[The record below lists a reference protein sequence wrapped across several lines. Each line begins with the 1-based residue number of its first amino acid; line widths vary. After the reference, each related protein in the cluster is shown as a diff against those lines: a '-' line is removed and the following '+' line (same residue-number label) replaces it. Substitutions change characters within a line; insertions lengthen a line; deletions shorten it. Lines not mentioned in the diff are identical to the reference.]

1 MQRQKSRAARNGIRS
16 TVKAEKSEKSD
27 PSYVETARGVADRLF
42 RTAAEC
48 IRQRERFACLVDVGT
63 HDSEQHA
70 ALRVA
75 CLCDELL
82 FESARAYEQTVTAEA
97 SHRDEDWCQKANAL
111 WHACREYERR
121 HRNCDESSKQLG
133 SHKLHKLRE
142 LALEYDLEASALLA
156 LKLATAS
163 YAKACPE
170 AQLDK
175 HPQTYLA

>member
-1 MQRQKSRAARNGIRS
+1 MKTEEPER
-16 TVKAEKSEKSD
+16 TFAES
-27 PSYVETARGVADRLF
+27 ARGAADRLF
-42 RTAAEC
+42 RAAAEC
-48 IRQRERFACLVDVGT
+48 IRQRERFSRVVEVGT
-63 HDSEQHA
+63 HDAEQQA

-142 LALEYDLEASALLA
+142 LALEYDFEASALLA
-156 LKLATAS
+156 LKLATAA
-163 YAKACPE
+163 YAKTCPE

-175 HPQTYLA
+175 HPQTYVA